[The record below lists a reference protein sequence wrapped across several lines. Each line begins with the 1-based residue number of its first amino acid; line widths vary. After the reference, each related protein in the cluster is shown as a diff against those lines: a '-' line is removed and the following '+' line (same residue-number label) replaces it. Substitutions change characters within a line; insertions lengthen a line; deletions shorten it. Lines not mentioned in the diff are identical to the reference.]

1 MNHMNAET
9 MKPRIV
15 VICGPTGIGKTSAAI
30 KTAKVF
36 DGEIV
41 SADSMQ
47 IYRHMDIGTAKPTF
61 EEQAQTI
68 HHMVNIL
75 EPDEPFN
82 AAKFALRAHDIIK
95 ALHIKGH
102 LPFIVGGTG
111 LYIKALA
118 HGLFHSEAEDPNVRN
133 RFKKMEEEMG
143 TDYLYTMLTRIDSET
158 AGRLHPNDTFR
169 IIRALE
175 IHEMTG
181 KTISDFHKKHQFSD
195 LPYISLKIG
204 LHMERQLL
212 YERINQRVDEMV
224 KAGILDEVN
233 GLLKKGYSPEL
244 KAMQSI
250 GYRHMIDFIKGDVP
264 WADTIRILKRD
275 TRRYAKRQL
284 TWFRADPEIVWVEP
298 EDLKKIKR
306 LVEEFLE
313 RQ

>member
-1 MNHMNAET
+1 MNTEAI
-9 MKPRIV
+9 KPKIV
-15 VICGPTGIGKTSAAI
+15 VICGPTGIGKTSVAI
-30 KTAKVF
+30 KTAKIF
-36 DGEIV
+36 NGEII

-61 EEQAQTI
+61 DEQAQAV
-68 HHMVNIL
+68 HHIINIL

-82 AAKFALRAHDIIK
+82 AAKFAAKARDIIT
-95 ALHIKGH
+95 ALHRKRY

-118 HGLFHSEAEDPNVRN
+118 HGLFHSEPEDPNVRN
-133 RFKKMEEEMG
+133 RLKAMEEDMG
-143 TDYLYTMLTRIDSET
+143 KGYLHTRLTSIDSET
-158 AGRLHPNDTFR
+158 AGKLHPNDTFR

-175 IHEMTG
+175 IHELTG
-181 KTISDFHKKHQFSD
+181 ITISEFHQKHNFSD

-204 LHMERQLL
+204 LHMDRQLL

-224 KAGILDEVN
+224 KEGILDEVK
-233 GLLKKGYSPEL
+233 GLLEKGYSPEL
-244 KAMQSI
+244 KSMQSI
-250 GYRHMIDFIKGDVP
+250 GYRHMVDFIKGNVA

-284 TWFRADPEIVWVEP
+284 TWFKADPEIVWTEP
-298 EDLKKIKR
+298 EDLKKIKG
-306 LVEEFLE
+306 LVEEFLQ